1 MRGHLPPHIRV
12 KAAGGVRTLDAL
24 LEVRSIGVARAG
36 ATQTAKMLD
45 ECKKRL
51 GLSESPLATQTAGN
65 GQEPCVQALE
75 LARSPILFP
84 AACDSR

>member
-1 MRGHLPPHIRV
+1 MRAHLPPHIRV

-51 GLSESPLATQTAGN
+51 EVA
-65 GQEPCVQALE
+65 
-75 LARSPILFP
+75 
-84 AACDSR
+84 

>member
-1 MRGHLPPHIRV
+1 LPPHIQV

-51 GLSESPLATQTAGN
+51 GLSESPLAAG
-65 GQEPCVQALE
+65 
-75 LARSPILFP
+75 
-84 AACDSR
+84 